1 MSSGDY
7 GLNNV
12 FEYVEL
18 CLDSWDNSGSGN
30 NVFEN
35 STSNQSTLKYSWPQF
50 NFSTKK
56 LVVAGIKVI
65 QAEIPFVFDVIT
77 PANNTFIY
85 TVSAVD
91 NLITIPVGTYTG
103 VQLAAQLQV
112 LMQAVSAG
120 FLVTWNSQLLKFA
133 FTQLTAVPWSLT
145 FNSRNTAYSVVGFY
159 PGFTVTAVTGAGS
172 QILSASA
179 AQVTGPYYL
188 YVNSR
193 QVGSM
198 VNFNLPDGGVQAG
211 IGPEICRIPIN
222 VGYGSVIFY
231 NDPTNDKF
239 FDFFIGN
246 QFDSMDF
253 YLTLGR
259 DQYQKP
265 LDMKGS
271 PWSLKLGLL
280 CYRAATSDL
289 YNKPSKLARKS
300 GCTTIAN

>member
-1 MSSGDY
+1 MSSGDF

-18 CLDSWDNSGSGN
+18 CLDSWDNSGAGN

-35 STSNQSTLKYSWPQF
+35 STSDVSTIKYSWPQF

-56 LVVAGIKVI
+56 LVVAGLKVM

-77 PANNTFIY
+77 PANNTFIFIEG
-85 TVSAVD
+85 AVE

-103 VQLAAQLQV
+103 PQLAAQLET
-112 LMQAVSAG
+112 LIQAVSAG
-120 FLVTWNSQLLKFA
+120 FTVVWDSQLLKFI
-133 FTQLTAVPWSLT
+133 FTENTATAWGLSFPT
-145 FNSRNTAYSVVGFY
+145 RNSAYSVLGFY
-159 PGFTVTAVTGAGS
+159 PGYTVTAAAGPGS
-172 QILSASA
+172 VIVSSSA

-198 VNFNLPDGGVQAG
+198 INFNLPDGGVQAG

-231 NDPTNDKF
+231 NDPSPEKF
-239 FDFFIGN
+239 FDFFIGS

-280 CYRAATSDL
+280 CYRSATSDL

-300 GCTTIAN
+300 GCTTITN